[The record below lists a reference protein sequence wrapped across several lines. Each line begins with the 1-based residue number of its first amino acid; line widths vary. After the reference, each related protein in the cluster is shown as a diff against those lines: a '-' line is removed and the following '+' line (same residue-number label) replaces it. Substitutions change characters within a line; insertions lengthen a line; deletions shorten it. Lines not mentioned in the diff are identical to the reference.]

1 MCARSTSISRTSR
14 AEHEIRLPVTAAGQE
29 DLLRRLAPQ
38 VLGAVV
44 RRYGNFD
51 LAEDATQ
58 EALLAA
64 SLQWPKD
71 GLPDNPRA
79 WLIRVASR
87 RLTDLLRAE
96 QARRQREATVARWAL
111 TEAGGSRPDQLT
123 AGGND
128 DTLVLLLLCCH
139 PSLPAASQIALTL
152 RAVGG
157 LSTTEIARA
166 LLGSEEAVTR
176 RITRAKKAIKD
187 SGLPFA
193 LPSPDELEGRLT
205 TVLRVLYLIFNEGY
219 ASTGGATLVR
229 VDLAH
234 EAIRLTRAVHA
245 ARPGD
250 SEVAGLLALMLLV
263 HARHRA
269 RTGPDGS
276 LVPMAEQDRS
286 LWDASAIDEGVAL
299 ITAALRRGPVGPYQ
313 LQAAIAAVHDEAE
326 DQEATD
332 WRQIAALYG
341 VLLRLDDNP
350 VVALNHAVA
359 VSMVAGPR
367 AGLELVQRLAADT
380 RINADRRYHAVRGHL
395 LEMAGDLTAA
405 LEAYREAARAA
416 TNLQQERY
424 LNQQAGRLQAGRKE
438 TSEPPVP

>member
-1 MCARSTSISRTSR
+1 M
-14 AEHEIRLPVTAAGQE
+14 TAAETE

-64 SLQWPKD
+64 SLQWPQD
-71 GLPDNPRA
+71 GLPGDPRA
-79 WLIRVASR
+79 WLITVASR
-87 RLTDLLRAE
+87 RLTDLLRSE
-96 QARRQREATVARWAL
+96 QARRQREDTVARWAL
-111 TEAGGSRPDQLT
+111 TEPGASRPDRPPT
-123 AGGND
+123 GDNDDTD

-139 PSLPAASQIALTL
+139 PSLSVASQIALTL

-157 LSTTEIARA
+157 LSAAEIARA
-166 LLGSEEAVTR
+166 LLGSEQTVTR

-187 SGLPFA
+187 SGVPFA
-193 LPSPDELEGRLT
+193 LPSPGELEGRLNA
-205 TVLRVLYLIFNEGY
+205 VLRVLYLIFNEGY
-219 ASTGGATLVR
+219 ASTAGTALIR
-229 VDLAH
+229 VDLAQ
-234 EAIRLTRAVHA
+234 EAIRLARMLYA

-269 RTGPDGS
+269 RTAPDGS
-276 LVPMAEQDRS
+276 LVPMAEQDRGR
-286 LWDASAIDEGVAL
+286 WDRDAIDEGVAL
-299 ITAALRRGPVGPYQ
+299 VTAALPRGPVGPYQ

-326 DQEATD
+326 NPEATD
-332 WRQIAALYG
+332 WCQITALYG
-341 VLLRLDDNP
+341 VLLRLDHNP

-367 AGLELVQRLAADT
+367 AGLELVQRLGADA
-380 RINADRRYHAVRGHL
+380 RINTDRRFHAVRGHL
-395 LEMAGDLTAA
+395 LEMADEPAGA
-405 LEAYREAARAA
+405 LEAYQTAARAA
-416 TNLQQERY
+416 TNLQQQRY
-424 LNQQAGRLQAGRKE
+424 LNQQINRLQA
-438 TSEPPVP
+438 PPERAQ

>member
-1 MCARSTSISRTSR
+1 MIT
-14 AEHEIRLPVTAAGQE
+14 AETE

-64 SLQWPKD
+64 SVQWPQD
-71 GLPDNPRA
+71 GVPANPRA
-79 WLIRVASR
+79 WLITVASR
-87 RLTDLLRAE
+87 RLTDLLRSE
-96 QARRQREATVARWAL
+96 QARRQREDTVARWAL
-111 TEAGGSRPDQLT
+111 TEPGPSPAG
-123 AGGND
+123 AAD

-157 LSTTEIARA
+157 LGTAEIARA
-166 LLGSEEAVTR
+166 LLASEQTVTR

-187 SGLPFA
+187 SGVPFSLPA
-193 LPSPDELEGRLT
+193 PGELESRLNA
-205 TVLRVLYLIFNEGY
+205 VLRVLYLIFNEGY
-219 ASTGGATLVR
+219 ASTAGTALIR
-229 VDLAH
+229 VDLAQ
-234 EAIRLTRAVHA
+234 EAIRLTRTLQA

-250 SEVAGLLALMLLV
+250 SEVAGLLALMLLI

-269 RTGPDGS
+269 RTAPDGS
-276 LVPMAEQDRS
+276 LIPMAEQDRS
-286 LWDASAIDEGVAL
+286 MWDRRAIDEGIAL
-299 ITAALRRGPVGPYQ
+299 VSAALPRGPVGPYQ

-326 DQEATD
+326 SQEATD
-332 WRQIAALYG
+332 WHQIAALYG
-341 VLLRLDDNP
+341 VLLRIDDNP

-367 AGLELVQRLAADT
+367 AGLELVQRLGGDA
-380 RINADRRYHAVRGHL
+380 RINTDRRFHAVRGHL
-395 LEMAGDLTAA
+395 LELAGDRGAA
-405 LEAYREAARAA
+405 LEAYRAAARAA
-416 TNLQQERY
+416 TNLQQQRY
-424 LNQQAGRLQAGRKE
+424 LNRQITRLRDEMLDG
-438 TSEPPVP
+438 

>member
-1 MCARSTSISRTSR
+1 
-14 AEHEIRLPVTAAGQE
+14 VTAAVTD
-29 DLLRRLAPQ
+29 DLLRLLAPQ

-44 RRYGNFD
+44 RHYGNFD

-64 SLQWPKD
+64 SVQWPEE
-71 GLPDNPRA
+71 GLPDNPKA

-87 RLTDLLRAE
+87 RLTDLLRSE
-96 QARRQREATVARWAL
+96 QARRQREDTVARWAL
-111 TEAGGSRPDQLT
+111 TEPSARQPSAGDG
-123 AGGND
+123 D

-139 PSLPAASQIALTL
+139 PSLPPASQIALTL

-157 LSTTEIARA
+157 LSTAEIARA
-166 LLGSEEAVTR
+166 LLGSEQGVTR

-193 LPSPDELEGRLT
+193 LPAPDELDGRLN

-219 ASTGGATLVR
+219 ASTAGTALIR
-229 VDLAH
+229 VDLAQ
-234 EAIRLTRAVHA
+234 EAIRLARTVYA

-250 SEVAGLLALMLLV
+250 SEVAGLLALMLLI

-269 RTGPDGS
+269 RTAPDGS
-276 LVPMAEQDRS
+276 LIPMAEQDRR
-286 LWDASAIDEGVAL
+286 LWDRGAIDEGVAL
-299 ITAALRRGPVGPYQ
+299 VTAALPRGPVGPYQ

-326 DQEATD
+326 NADATD
-332 WRQIAALYG
+332 WRQIVALYG

-367 AGLELVQRLAADT
+367 AGLELVQRLDSDT
-380 RINADRRYHAVRGHL
+380 RINSDRRYHAVRGHL
-395 LEMAGDLTAA
+395 LEMAGDVAAA
-405 LEAYREAARAA
+405 LEAYRAAAQAA
-416 TNLQQERY
+416 TNLQQQRY
-424 LNQQAGRLQAGRKE
+424 LNQQISRLPAR
-438 TSEPPVP
+438 

>member
-1 MCARSTSISRTSR
+1 MIA
-14 AEHEIRLPVTAAGQE
+14 AETE

-64 SLQWPKD
+64 SARWPSE
-71 GLPDNPRA
+71 GLPENPKA
-79 WLIRVASR
+79 WLITVASR
-87 RLTDLLRAE
+87 RLTDLLRSE
-96 QARRQREATVARWAL
+96 QARRQREDTVARWAL
-111 TEAGGSRPDQLT
+111 TERGAPRPGEPRDGDT
-123 AGGND
+123 D

-139 PSLPAASQIALTL
+139 PSLSAASQIALTL

-157 LSTTEIARA
+157 LSTAEIARA
-166 LLGSEEAVTR
+166 LLGSEQTVTR

-187 SGLPFA
+187 SGIPFA
-193 LPSPDELEGRLT
+193 LPAPGELEDRLNA
-205 TVLRVLYLIFNEGY
+205 VLRVLYLIFNEGY
-219 ASTGGATLVR
+219 ASTGGTALFR
-229 VDLAH
+229 VDLAQ
-234 EAIRLTRAVHA
+234 EAIRLARMLHA

-250 SEVAGLLALMLLV
+250 SEVTGLLALMLLT

-269 RTGPDGS
+269 RTAPDGS
-276 LVPMAEQDRS
+276 LVPMASQDRG
-286 LWDASAIDEGVAL
+286 LWDRDAIDEGTAL
-299 ITAALRRGPVGPYQ
+299 VTAALPRGPVGPYQ

-326 DQEATD
+326 NIEATD

-367 AGLELVQRLAADT
+367 AGLELVGRLGTDA
-380 RINADRRYHAVRGHL
+380 RIRDDRRFHAVRGHL
-395 LEMAGDLTAA
+395 LEKAGDRAAA
-405 LEAYREAARAA
+405 LSAYRAAARAA
-416 TNLQQERY
+416 TNLQQQRY
-424 LNQQAGRLQAGRKE
+424 LNQQITRLTEG
-438 TSEPPVP
+438 